1 MSGKFVCKFKAY
13 CKRKKTKWITVR
25 TEMYQVQKSS
35 VPARS
40 TRKTSVI
47 SCYAFFMHIFVIVLM
62 LPNKFTCC
70 CCYNRFR
77 YPLFIELLR
86 VCGSKDVFKK
96 N

>member
-40 TRKTSVI
+40 TRKTS
-47 SCYAFFMHIFVIVLM
+47 
-62 LPNKFTCC
+62 
-70 CCYNRFR
+70 R
-77 YPLFIELLR
+77 
-86 VCGSKDVFKK
+86 
-96 N
+96 